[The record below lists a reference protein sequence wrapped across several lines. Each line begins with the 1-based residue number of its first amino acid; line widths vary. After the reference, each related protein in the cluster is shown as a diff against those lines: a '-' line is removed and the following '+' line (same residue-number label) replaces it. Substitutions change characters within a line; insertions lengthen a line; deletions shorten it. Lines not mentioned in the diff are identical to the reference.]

1 MRRRRLAVPPYRLA
15 SADDLQEWFEA
26 LHLTRA
32 DRHRIIGQTSVA
44 VRLFGD
50 AAIED
55 LMVPT
60 DRPDGGMLQSILTRG
75 CDSERGL
82 LAGWYSQENRLD
94 ALAGFELRA
103 GRLRVRSTIRAVTK
117 DVDTRIVLMF

>member
-1 MRRRRLAVPPYRLA
+1 
-15 SADDLQEWFEA
+15 
-26 LHLTRA
+26 LHLTSA
-32 DRHRIIGQTSVA
+32 DRHHIIGQTSAA

-55 LMVPT
+55 LMVPS

-82 LAGWYSQENRLD
+82 MAGILTALRKPAVILGGRFATPTWFSQEKRFD
-94 ALAGFELRA
+94 GIAGFELRA
-103 GRLRVRSTIRAVTK
+103 GRLRVRSTLRAITR